1 MEFPRRT
8 ALVAALTVVVVLAG
22 ASSAMGAHQRPQG
35 ATPFYT
41 QLVPAHRQCTLTD
54 STHNGGMVGQSCTF
68 GGTGRG
74 APSSPNICV
83 GTPDGPCPAPAAS
96 TGFVKL
102 CTTTVAGGCSTVGD
116 IRIDSVITDVRCIPV
131 PPGGLPC
138 ASAANSGNGTQNT
151 LDYIGQL
158 QGAMTVRITDHNN
171 GGGTTAATVEDL
183 QFLFTLACAFVNTP
197 VGSTCQVHTSFNAVV
212 PAASAASKRA
222 STELGQVVV
231 RDGGPD
237 GLASTATN
245 SDFMRSGIF
254 VP

>member
-1 MEFPRRT
+1 
-8 ALVAALTVVVVLAG
+8 
-22 ASSAMGAHQRPQG
+22 
-35 ATPFYT
+35 
-41 QLVPAHRQCTLTD
+41 
-54 STHNGGMVGQSCTF
+54 
-68 GGTGRG
+68 
-74 APSSPNICV
+74 
-83 GTPDGPCPAPAAS
+83 
-96 TGFVKL
+96 VKL
-102 CTTTVAGGCSTVGD
+102 CSTVIAGGCATVGD
-116 IRIDSVITDVRCIPV
+116 IAIDSVITDVRCIPV

-138 ASAANSGNGTQNT
+138 ANAANSGNGTQTT

-158 QGAMTVRITDHNN
+158 QGALTLRITDHNS
-171 GGGTTAATVEDL
+171 GAGTTPATVEDL
-183 QFLFTLACAFVNTP
+183 PLNFTLPCAFVNTP

-212 PAASAASKRA
+212 PAASVSAKRA